1 MAAAMLRAGPPNQPN
16 RGNVSDPRGATII
29 QTDALTKRY
38 GAVTAVDSL
47 SLTVTRGGV
56 FGLLGP
62 NGSGKTTTMAML
74 LGLVKPSAGG
84 FRLLDHEGARPAVL
98 KRVGAMVE
106 TPAFYPFL
114 SGRDNLRFF
123 QGLHGKGSPGEID
136 ALLRRVEL
144 LPRANARFSTYSQGM
159 KQRLGI
165 AYALLGDPELMFL
178 DEPTNGLDPAGVA
191 EVRHFIAD
199 LGSGGRTVVL
209 SSHILHEVEMVC
221 ERVAILA
228 KGRLIAQG
236 RVHDLLR
243 QRDGLRVAT
252 TDDSAAATA
261 LATLPW
267 VGQVQADA
275 DGLVVTAP
283 IERAAEI
290 SRALAEAGIYLRSM
304 TPMTVSL
311 EQYFLE
317 VTGDKA
323 APAPEARR

>member
-1 MAAAMLRAGPPNQPN
+1 VKPVG
-16 RGNVSDPRGATII
+16 DPQGETIV

-38 GAVTAVDSL
+38 GAVVALDSL
-47 SLTVTRGGV
+47 SLGIPRGGV

-74 LGLVKPSAGG
+74 LGLAKPSAGS
-84 FRLLDHEGARPAVL
+84 FRLFGHDGASPAVL
-98 KRVGAMVE
+98 RRVGAMVE

-144 LPRANARFSTYSQGM
+144 LPRANARFATYSQGM

-191 EVRHFIAD
+191 EVRQFIAD

-209 SSHILHEVEMVC
+209 SSHILHEVEMIC

-243 QRDGLRVAT
+243 RRDALRVAT
-252 TDDSAAATA
+252 TDDAAAA
-261 LATLPW
+261 QSLAMLPW
-267 VGQVQADA
+267 VAEVTADA
-275 DGLVVTAP
+275 DGLIVSAP
-283 IERAAEI
+283 IGRASEI
-290 SRALAEAGIYLRSM
+290 SRVLAEAGIYLSAM
-304 TPMTVSL
+304 APVTVSL

-317 VTGDKA
+317 VTGDKVGA
-323 APAPEARR
+323 AAAQVRQ